1 VAYSIGRACGP
12 AVTRNRL
19 RRRIRDILRRIDQTT
34 PLPTGMLLIGARLEA
49 TKLTFDQLTAEV
61 EALMASLSP

>member
-19 RRRIRDILRRIDQTT
+19 RRRVRAILREVDQNQ
-34 PLPTGMLLIGARLEA
+34 PLPAGRLLIGARPEA
-49 TKLTFDQLTAEV
+49 VELTFEQLTQEIS
-61 EALMASLSP
+61 SLVAAIRP